1 MSQMYFKKI
10 SVRENN
16 KILQQK
22 IKIKKSYV
30 VFSISNCGS
39 GGGGGGGLQINC
51 VYMYE

>member
-22 IKIKKSYV
+22 IKSYV
-30 VFSISNCGS
+30 VFSISNCG
-39 GGGGGGGLQINC
+39 GGGGGGGLYINC